1 MNCYGCTSI
10 PEAMADER
18 DGFPGL
24 HFHPQPIADQG
35 IVNDQ
40 FCQIQALKSEEQ
52 PDAVVRLI
60 DTYIL
65 DVERILSNLK
75 SYIDLPDVDF
85 SKLAVEIYKI
95 EEKSLQIGAEHMK
108 IACANLILACD
119 QKHKDNFCQYL
130 AWMMNEFT
138 KTQSKLEA
146 FAQMERKI
154 IRVRSKVQK

>member
-24 HFHPQPIADQG
+24 HFHPQPMADQG

-85 SKLAVEIYKI
+85 SKLAVEICKI
-95 EEKSLQIGAEHMK
+95 EEKSLQAGSKMPHLKHSSLKA
-108 IACANLILACD
+108 LIYD
-119 QKHKDNFCQYL
+119 HH
-130 AWMMNEFT
+130 
-138 KTQSKLEA
+138 QSILTGRDFFSFSISLK
-146 FAQMERKI
+146 
-154 IRVRSKVQK
+154 S

>member
-1 MNCYGCTSI
+1 MLSETK
-10 PEAMADER
+10 R
-18 DGFPGL
+18 K
-24 HFHPQPIADQG
+24 G

-85 SKLAVEIYKI
+85 SKLAVEICKI
-95 EEKSLQIGAEHMK
+95 EEKSLQ
-108 IACANLILACD
+108 
-119 QKHKDNFCQYL
+119 
-130 AWMMNEFT
+130 
-138 KTQSKLEA
+138 
-146 FAQMERKI
+146 
-154 IRVRSKVQK
+154 